1 MDTQEKHGPIESAI
15 RQMLELME
23 FSGDTAG
30 ELSEAELDLV
40 VAAVSAPEY
49 QKFIREARRR
59 REEKYAETNR
69 GWRLARDH
77 R

>member
-1 MDTQEKHGPIESAI
+1 MSTPGKHDPIESVI
-15 RQMLELME
+15 QQMLELME
-23 FSGDTAG
+23 FSGDTAQ

-69 GWRLARDH
+69 GW
-77 R
+77 